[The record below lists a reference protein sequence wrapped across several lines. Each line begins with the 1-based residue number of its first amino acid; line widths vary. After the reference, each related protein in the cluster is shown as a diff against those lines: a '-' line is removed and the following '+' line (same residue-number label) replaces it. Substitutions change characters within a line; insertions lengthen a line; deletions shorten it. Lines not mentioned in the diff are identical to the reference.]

1 MVMSKISHCTI
12 VKSLD
17 EWDGQD
23 EWIVNSIGAS
33 HHNDLAQHTEYQS
46 DQ

>member
-1 MVMSKISHCTI
+1 MSEMVKTSELS
-12 VKSLD
+12 
-17 EWDGQD
+17 
-23 EWIVNSIGAS
+23 NSIGAS